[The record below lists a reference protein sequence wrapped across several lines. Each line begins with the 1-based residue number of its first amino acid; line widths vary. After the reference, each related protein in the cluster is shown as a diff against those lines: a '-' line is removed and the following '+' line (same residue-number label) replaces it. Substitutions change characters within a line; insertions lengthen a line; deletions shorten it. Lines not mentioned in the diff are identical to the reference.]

1 MLLTDKEFIG
11 FENVKLTAGPDTN
24 TKGDLVKH
32 FKGLPPGTRG
42 EQLKKTTSKFKLNG
56 SGQMIVSGKLN
67 NITIIDFD
75 KQSTM
80 AVFLAKE
87 EFEFLLNTAEVKTR
101 RGAHFYVWDRL

>member
-11 FENVKLTAGPDTN
+11 FENVKLTAGPATN

-32 FKGLPPGTRG
+32 FKGLPPGTRE
-42 EQLKKTTSKFKLNG
+42 EQLKKTTKFKLDG

-75 KQSTM
+75 DRATM
-80 AVFLAKE
+80 AVFLAKK
-87 EFEFLLNTAEVKTR
+87 EFEFLLDTAEV
-101 RGAHFYVWDRL
+101 